1 MRIVVKQGGQTTN
14 EFRFTKGPIHIGRHT
29 HSQILLPDGKVSRQ
43 HAVIFPTEDGK
54 WTVRDLDS
62 ANKTYLNDKAIHEAE
77 VKTGDHLCIAD
88 FTIEI
93 DLIDEAGSARRLDL
107 EDTLTTAFR
116 EPQTIVRRLDAEH
129 APDIRLPAKR
139 TKDFIQATEAICR
152 VNGPDEVLRALLK
165 IAITQFAAYRTWC
178 ALRNEP
184 KGPMTCH
191 AGKNRDGQ
199 KVQLSDLELNEKITK
214 SVERGEF
221 LLLPR
226 VPQLALSLSKGQKEA
241 EKVNSAMIAPIVG
254 ASGRFGVL
262 YVDNDRTQEQYS
274 LSDLD
279 YLMLLA
285 IHTAAVLENF

>member
-1 MRIVVKQGGQTTN
+1 MGKPMHLVVKQSGRTTS

-29 HSQILLPDGKVSRQ
+29 DSQILLPDKKVSRQ
-43 HAVIFPTEDGK
+43 HAVIFDTQDGK
-54 WTVRDLDS
+54 WIVKDLDS

-77 VKTGDHLCIAD
+77 LKSADRLSIGD

-93 DLIDEAGSARRLDL
+93 RLEDEPSAGKRLHL

-116 EPQTIVRRLDAEH
+116 EPQTIVRKLDAEH
-129 APDIRLPAKR
+129 SPDISLPAKR
-139 TKDFIQATEAICR
+139 AKDFIQATEAICQA
-152 VNGPDEVLRALLK
+152 NGPDELLRALLK
-165 IAITQFAAYRTWC
+165 IMKTQFVAHRTWC
-178 ALRNEP
+178 ALRNESE
-184 KGPMTCH
+184 GPMTTSG
-191 AGKNRDGQ
+191 GKSREGQ

-214 SVERGEF
+214 SVEKSEF

-226 VPQLALSLSKGQKEA
+226 VPSQKQT
-241 EKVNSAMIAPIVG
+241 EKINSAMIAPIMG

-262 YVDNDRTQEQYS
+262 YVDNDTSQEQYS

-285 IHTAAVLENF
+285 IHTAAVLANF

>member
-1 MRIVVKQGGQTTN
+1 
-14 EFRFTKGPIHIGRHT
+14 
-29 HSQILLPDGKVSRQ
+29 LPDGKVSRQ

-54 WTVRDLDS
+54 WMVRDLDS

-93 DLIDEAGSARRLDL
+93 DLRDEAGSARRFDL

-139 TKDFIQATEAICR
+139 TKDFIQATEAICQA
-152 VNGPDEVLRALLK
+152 NGPDEVLRVLLK
-165 IAITQFAAYRTWC
+165 ITTAQFAAYRTWC
-178 ALRNEP
+178 TLRNEP
-184 KGPMTCH
+184 AGPMTCH
-191 AGKNRDGQ
+191 AGRSRDGQ
-199 KVQLSDLELNEKITK
+199 KIQLSNLELNKKITQ
-214 SVERGEF
+214 SVEKGEF
-221 LLLPR
+221 LLLPQ
-226 VPQLALSLSKGQKEA
+226 VQPQKQTK
-241 EKVNSAMIAPIVG
+241 KVNSAMIAPVIG
-254 ASGRFGVL
+254 ASGCFGVL
-262 YVDNDRTQEQYS
+262 YVDNDTRHEQYS
-274 LSDLD
+274 PSDLD

>member
-1 MRIVVKQGGQTTN
+1 MRLVVKQGGRTTN
-14 EFRFTKGPIHIGRHT
+14 EFRSTKGPIHIGRHT

-54 WTVRDLDS
+54 WMVRDLDS

-93 DLIDEAGSARRLDL
+93 DLRDEAGSARRFDL

-139 TKDFIQATEAICR
+139 TKDFIQATEAICQA
-152 VNGPDEVLRALLK
+152 NGPDEVLRVLLK
-165 IAITQFAAYRTWC
+165 ITTAQFAAYRTWC
-178 ALRNEP
+178 TLRNEP
-184 KGPMTCH
+184 SGPMTCH
-191 AGKNRDGQ
+191 AGKNRDGG

-221 LLLPR
+221 LLLPQ
-226 VPQLALSLSKGQKEA
+226 VQPQKQTK
-241 EKVNSAMIAPIVG
+241 KINSAMIAPVIG
-254 ASGRFGVL
+254 ASGCFGVL
-262 YVDNDRTQEQYS
+262 YVDNDTRHEQYS
-274 LSDLD
+274 PSDLD

>member
-1 MRIVVKQGGQTTN
+1 MRLVVKQGGRTTN
-14 EFRFTKGPIHIGRHT
+14 EFRSTKGPIHIGRHT
-29 HSQILLPDGKVSRQ
+29 DSQILLPDGKVSRQ

-93 DLIDEAGSARRLDL
+93 DLRDEAGSARRLDL

-116 EPQTIVRRLDAEH
+116 QPQTIVRTLDAEH

-139 TKDFIQATEAICR
+139 TKDFIQATEAICQA
-152 VNGPDEVLRALLK
+152 NGPDEVLRVLLK
-165 IAITQFAAYRTWC
+165 ITTAQFAAYRTWC
-178 ALRNEP
+178 TLRNEP
-184 KGPMTCH
+184 AGPMTCH
-191 AGKNRDGQ
+191 AGRSRDGQ
-199 KVQLSDLELNEKITK
+199 KIQLSNLELNKKITQ
-214 SVERGEF
+214 SVEKGEF
-221 LLLPR
+221 LLLPQ
-226 VPQLALSLSKGQKEA
+226 VQPQKQTK
-241 EKVNSAMIAPIVG
+241 KVNSAMIAPVIG
-254 ASGRFGVL
+254 ASGCFGVL
-262 YVDNDRTQEQYS
+262 YVDNDTRHEQYS
-274 LSDLD
+274 PSDLD

>member
-1 MRIVVKQGGQTTN
+1 MRLVVKQGGRTTN
-14 EFRFTKGPIHIGRHT
+14 KFRFTKGPIHIGRHT

-54 WTVRDLDS
+54 WMVRDLDS

-93 DLIDEAGSARRLDL
+93 DLRDEAGSARRFDL

-139 TKDFIQATEAICR
+139 TKDFIQATEAICQA
-152 VNGPDEVLRALLK
+152 NGPDEVLRVLLK
-165 IAITQFAAYRTWC
+165 ITTAQFAAYRTWC
-178 ALRNEP
+178 TLRNEP
-184 KGPMTCH
+184 AGPMTCH
-191 AGKNRDGQ
+191 AGRSRDGQ
-199 KVQLSDLELNEKITK
+199 KIQLSNLELNKKITQ
-214 SVERGEF
+214 SVEKGEF
-221 LLLPR
+221 LLLPQ
-226 VPQLALSLSKGQKEA
+226 VQPQKQTK
-241 EKVNSAMIAPIVG
+241 KVNSAMIAPVIG
-254 ASGRFGVL
+254 ASGCFGVL
-262 YVDNDRTQEQYS
+262 YVDNDTRHEQYS
-274 LSDLD
+274 PSDLD

>member
-1 MRIVVKQGGQTTN
+1 MHLVVKQSGRSTS

-29 HSQILLPDGKVSRQ
+29 DSEILLPDRKVSRQ
-43 HAVIFPTEDGK
+43 HAVIFNTQDSK
-54 WTVRDLDS
+54 WLVKDLDS

-77 VKTGDHLCIAD
+77 LKNSDCLSIGD

-93 DLIDEAGSARRLDL
+93 RLEDEADAGKRLHL

-116 EPQTIVRRLDAEH
+116 EPQTIIRRLDAEH
-129 APDIRLPAKR
+129 APDIKLPAKR
-139 TKDFIQATEAICR
+139 AKDFIEATEAICQA
-152 VNGPDEVLRALLK
+152 NGPDELLRALLK
-165 IAITQFAAYRTWC
+165 IMKTQFVAHRTWC
-178 ALRNEP
+178 ALRNESE
-184 KGPMTCH
+184 GPMTTSG
-191 AGKNRDGQ
+191 GKSREGQ

-214 SVERGEF
+214 SVEKSEF

-226 VPQLALSLSKGQKEA
+226 VPSQKQT
-241 EKVNSAMIAPIVG
+241 EKINSAMIAPIMG

-262 YVDNDRTQEQYS
+262 YVDNDTSQEQYS

-285 IHTAAVLENF
+285 IHTAAVLANF